1 MNLSGVFSP
10 PGDKSISHRI
20 ALLSLLAE
28 GKCSVSNFSTARDCM
43 TSVNAIRQLGVK
55 AVFTD
60 GRLDLTGANRSLKS
74 STEIDCQNSGTT
86 MRLLMGILAGVS
98 GQSTLW
104 GDESLMKRP
113 MERVAEP
120 LRMMGSGIECAPS
133 GTPPVNIKGSGLSGI
148 DFEMPVASA
157 QLKSAVLLAG
167 IQAQGSTRIKEPV
180 RSRDHTERILKMLG
194 ADISL
199 DSGVWTVKRSELK
212 LPETFEVPGDPSS
225 AAFFICGAIM
235 LPQSKILCERVLL
248 NPTRVAFL
256 GKLREMGA
264 DIEIE
269 RKNDYPEPWGHIR
282 ANYSGKLA
290 PCLVKA
296 DQLPMLIDEVPI
308 LTLLATQAHGVS
320 VFEEIGELRIK
331 ESDRI
336 SALISELGKMGAR
349 IDLNGDNL
357 LVHGPTTLRHSNTLK
372 SFGDHRI
379 AMTLTIGLAL
389 ASLNGHEESRIKDL
403 DCVGVSYP
411 DFFDV
416 MKDLS
421 A

>member
-1 MNLSGVFSP
+1 
-10 PGDKSISHRI
+10 
-20 ALLSLLAE
+20 
-28 GKCSVSNFSTARDCM
+28 
-43 TSVNAIRQLGVK
+43 
-55 AVFTD
+55 
-60 GRLDLTGANRSLKS
+60 
-74 STEIDCQNSGTT
+74 
-86 MRLLMGILAGVS
+86 
-98 GQSTLW
+98 
-104 GDESLMKRP
+104 
-113 MERVAEP
+113 ME
-120 LRMMGSGIECAPS
+120 
-133 GTPPVNIKGSGLSGI
+133 
-148 DFEMPVASA
+148 
-157 QLKSAVLLAG
+157 
-167 IQAQGSTRIKEPV
+167 
-180 RSRDHTERILKMLG
+180 
-194 ADISL
+194 
-199 DSGVWTVKRSELK
+199 
-212 LPETFEVPGDPSS
+212 
-225 AAFFICGAIM
+225 
-235 LPQSKILCERVLL
+235 
-248 NPTRVAFL
+248 
-256 GKLREMGA
+256 KLREMGA

-349 IDLNGDNL
+349 IDLDGDNL
-357 LVHGPTTLRHSNTLK
+357 LVHGPTTLRHSNTLN